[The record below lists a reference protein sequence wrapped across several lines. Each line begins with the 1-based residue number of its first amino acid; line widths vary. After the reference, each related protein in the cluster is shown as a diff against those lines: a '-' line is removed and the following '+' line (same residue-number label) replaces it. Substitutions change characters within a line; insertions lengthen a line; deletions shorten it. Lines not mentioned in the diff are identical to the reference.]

1 MNELNFE
8 FEERL
13 SKVINLLTLYHS
25 ENIFFMSMLKK
36 VLSEEDQKIID
47 QCIKD
52 YDLQYQSILSG
63 MYSDK
68 ITTTH

>member
-1 MNELNFE
+1 MIFGNTISTLF
-8 FEERL
+8 
-13 SKVINLLTLYHS
+13 SIIVGVITYGIAVLFL
-25 ENIFFMSMLKK
+25 K

-52 YDLQYQSILSG
+52 YDLQCQSILSG